1 MSLWLSLSLQVS
13 GGGLTTMLSGAT
25 GWLSYFITIFYQ
37 SRMRFL
43 SRALTCRIKLFGC
56 VPSHYRNRSTDLVDL
71 VYVSVQLELDGCG
84 IVGVAPCWL

>member
-1 MSLWLSLSLQVS
+1 M
-13 GGGLTTMLSGAT
+13 MLSGAT

-43 SRALTCRIKLFGC
+43 SRAHSATHLSKFLVKLGVKFGC